1 MDPNEYRMK
10 GWGTHYY
17 THRRDPRR
25 VRRPEHLRQF
35 SSSFYDGYFIERLS
49 AMGFGRPSNAGGAGK
64 LDS

>member
-1 MDPNEYRMK
+1 MDPDEYRVK

-35 SSSFYDGYFIERLS
+35 SSSFYDDYLIERLS
-49 AMGFGRPSNAGGAGK
+49 AIGFGRPSNAGGAGK
-64 LDS
+64 VDS